1 MKTKIFSLLLLVL
14 SVFISS
20 NSFAQSS
27 NNEYTD
33 WNTSLRNYAGIYQYW
48 TENQM
53 GSGNKIYFYVV
64 FTYTNDSLKIS
75 MMDQQAGVIPNV
87 TIQSISGNVVKTNLF
102 TGKFITGI
110 SGDKGF
116 YVTEGSYDD
125 YFYDKT
131 NSNGAKSRIK
141 QIKAI
146 SKQ

>member
-1 MKTKIFSLLLLVL
+1 MKTKIFLFLLFVFTV
-14 SVFISS
+14 SVFS
-20 NSFAQSS
+20 NSFAQTS

-33 WNTSLRNYAGIYQYW
+33 WNASLKNYAGIYQYW
-48 TENQM
+48 TTSQM
-53 GSGNKIYFYVV
+53 NPETPIYFYVI
-64 FTYTNDSLKIS
+64 FTYKNDSLQIA

-87 TIQSISGNVVKTNLF
+87 SIQSITGNTVKTNLF
-102 TGKFITGI
+102 TGKFIIGI

-116 YVTEGSYDD
+116 YVTEGSYNG

-131 NSNGAKSRIK
+131 NSNGAKNRIR